1 MAGVKPGPVCTIR
14 DGIDFIDS
22 GTLTRWRSE
31 EPAPVG
37 AGSLSSLSPMLTNV
51 AAKSAPAG
59 IDLTRLGVTDQS
71 IREHDNQFTGR
82 IGGRF
87 KQLVETAARRS
98 ILIPACLPQFCLLK
112 QSEPT
117 TSNTAR
123 RKMDTF
129 TIGLDDFWDRKKRF
143 WLTIPASREV
153 GIYNKTVEDENEV
166 GRKVTTAYLRAEDAV
181 LASAVY
187 LKDGENRV
195 RDIFAREGLAFDG
208 LPAELRLALTRL
220 VFNPGK
226 VSMKTRAQEILQ
238 AKIRWFDRDLKQM
251 RIHRCEAQRYMRQ
264 GQSISHAQCLAR
276 NPRSSQELPAV

>member
-87 KQLVETAARRS
+87 KQLVETAAAKVD
-98 ILIPACLPQFCLLK
+98 INPGLL
-112 QSEPT
+112 
-117 TSNTAR
+117 A
-123 RKMDTF
+123 
-129 TIGLDDFWDRKKRF
+129 
-143 WLTIPASREV
+143 
-153 GIYNKTVEDENEV
+153 
-166 GRKVTTAYLRAEDAV
+166 AV
-181 LASAVY
+181 LLAETVRANY
-187 LKDGENRV
+187 LKHGPGKKW
-195 RDIFAREGLAFDG
+195 IL
-208 LPAELRLALTRL
+208 LRLAWTT
-220 VFNPGK
+220 FGI
-226 VSMKTRAQEILQ
+226 E
-238 AKIRWFDRDLKQM
+238 
-251 RIHRCEAQRYMRQ
+251 
-264 GQSISHAQCLAR
+264 R
-276 NPRSSQELPAV
+276 NGSG